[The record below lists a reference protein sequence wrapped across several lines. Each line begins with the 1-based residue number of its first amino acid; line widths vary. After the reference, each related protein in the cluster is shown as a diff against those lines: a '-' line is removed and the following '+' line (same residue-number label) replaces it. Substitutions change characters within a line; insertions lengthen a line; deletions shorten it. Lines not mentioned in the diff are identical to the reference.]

1 MARYKYSGRDRRGK
15 KSGAITAPSK
25 REAVLKLKEQG
36 IRTLEITEVPE
47 TILNVDI
54 TIGNPVKLQDFV
66 VYLRQFS
73 TLIKAGVS
81 AVDSTRILANQ
92 TESKALRKALLDIE
106 QSLREGKPLSEAA
119 TKHSKIFSFM
129 FINMVKAGE
138 AGGNLDESLELLAD
152 HFEKQNNVR
161 SKIISALAYPVVVLI
176 IAVAVVIFMLVSIV
190 PTFVSM
196 FDDFGGELPWITQ
209 IVLGA
214 SDFMQVYWWA
224 FLLFFLLIVVGIVLI
239 RRNKD
244 TKYYLD
250 YFLLKLPVFGK
261 MIQKAALSRMTRT
274 LSSLVANA
282 VPILE
287 AVRLVEDVVENEVIA
302 RVLRQCHDSLE
313 RGRSMTEPMKDHWA
327 FPPLITQMI
336 SIGEQTGS
344 LDAMLG
350 KVADFYEVEV
360 ENSTERVK
368 SMLEP
373 IMIVI
378 LAGLVGTI
386 VLAIVVPMFE
396 MFNNVG

>member
-1 MARYKYSGRDRRGK
+1 MARYKYAGRDRRGK

-47 TILNVDI
+47 SILNVDI
-54 TIGNPVKLQDFV
+54 NIGNPVKLQDFV
-66 VYLRQFS
+66 IYLRQFS

-81 AVDSTRILANQ
+81 VVDSTRILANQ

-119 TKHSKIFSFM
+119 AKHSKIFSFM
-129 FINMVKAGE
+129 FINMIKAGE

-209 IVLGA
+209 LVLSA

-224 FLLFFLLIVVGIVLI
+224 FVLFFLLVVIGIVLI
-239 RRNKD
+239 RRNKN

-250 YFLLKLPVFGK
+250 YFLLKVPVFGK
-261 MIQKAALSRMTRT
+261 MVQKAALSRMTRT

-302 RVLRQCHDSLE
+302 RVLRQAHDSLE

-336 SIGEQTGS
+336 TIGEQTGS

-386 VLAIVVPMFE
+386 VLSIVVPMFE